1 MQDGIDRGLMKII
14 YSYNQDLKMHVV
26 TQSGTS
32 LIGYTLGRYIPWPED
47 LPQHFLS
54 QRAQDGIYRDL
65 SDILSSERLTSESGT
80 DFSFLI
86 IFFLIYFFICLRNG
100 IDRGPMGVM
109 IW

>member
-65 SDILSSERLTSESGT
+65 SHTFIVREIII
-80 DFSFLI
+80 I
-86 IFFLIYFFICLRNG
+86 IFLNIYIYIFAYG
-100 IDRGPMGVM
+100 TV
-109 IW
+109 